1 MGVVLCILDGFTDS
15 EFDPADYPALSGLRR
30 LGDVDTA
37 LGEKPES
44 LNCILHLLG
53 IRNVPPLLRGYAE
66 ALGDDIPVG
75 ENDLILRGSWFSRDE
90 TGRCVAP
97 MAAPA
102 EIPAGLP
109 CRYVSL
115 GGYKSLLIFP
125 GLGAA
130 ARDLATYPPY
140 ALAGRLAEDLCPRGC
155 PEVEAVF
162 RALCSP
168 RCCCIPWGQ
177 SRPAALPPFPERGCV
192 ISGTSVVRGIGK
204 LLGMDV
210 RTVPGATGDTDTDLN
225 AKRFAALDAAGKY
238 PFVLLHIN
246 GADEA
251 SHRKDAM
258 EKRAFL
264 SRVDAE
270 IVCPLATNLP
280 FFIVTGDHAADPR
293 TGIHAG
299 TTQPV
304 FVNGFPGKFPDF
316 LPFFPR

>member
-1 MGVVLCILDGFTDS
+1 MGVVLCILDGFTDP

-97 MAAPA
+97 MAAPGGNSRRSPLPVRFPGRIQKSA
-102 EIPAGLP
+102 DFSRSWRIRKGTHHLSPLRSGGQVGGGPVSQGLP
-109 CRYVSL
+109 GSGSRVSGFMLPPVLLHSL
-115 GGYKSLLIFP
+115 GP
-125 GLGAA
+125 VPAH
-130 ARDLATYPPY
+130 
-140 ALAGRLAEDLCPRGC
+140 
-155 PEVEAVF
+155 
-162 RALCSP
+162 
-168 RCCCIPWGQ
+168 
-177 SRPAALPPFPERGCV
+177 RPAALPGKGVRDFRHFRGPGHRETIGYGCLDRPRRYRRHGYGPECQAV
-192 ISGTSVVRGIGK
+192 
-204 LLGMDV
+204 
-210 RTVPGATGDTDTDLN
+210 
-225 AKRFAALDAAGKY
+225 FAALDAAEKY

-246 GADEA
+246 GTDEA

-270 IVCPLATNLP
+270 IIRPLATNLP

-293 TGIHAG
+293 TGNHAG
-299 TTQPV
+299 TPQPV
-304 FVNGFPGKFPDF
+304 FINRFT
-316 LPFFPR
+316 

>member
-1 MGVVLCILDGFTDS
+1 MGVVLCILDGFTDP

-53 IRNVPPLLRGYAE
+53 IRNVPALLRGYAE
-66 ALGDDIPVG
+66 ALGEGIPVG

-90 TGRCVAP
+90 SGHCVAP
-97 MAAPA
+97 LAAPA
-102 EIPAGLP
+102 EIPSGLP

-125 GLGAA
+125 DLGASA
-130 ARDLATYPPY
+130 KELTTYPPY
-140 ALAGRLAEDLCPRGC
+140 ALAGKLAEDLCPRGC
-155 PEVEAVF
+155 PELETVF
-162 RALCSP
+162 QALCLP
-168 RCCCIPWGQ
+168 QCCCIPWGQ
-177 SRPAALPPFPERGCV
+177 SRPIALPPFPEKGCV

-210 RTVPGATGDTDTDLN
+210 WTVPGATGDTDTDLN

-251 SHRKDAM
+251 SHRKDAR
-258 EKRAFL
+258 EKQAFL
-264 SRVDAE
+264 AKADAE
-270 IVCPLATNLP
+270 IIRPLAAKLP
-280 FFIVTGDHAADPR
+280 YFVVTGDHAADPR
-293 TGIHAG
+293 TGNHAG
-299 TTQPV
+299 TPQPV
-304 FVNGFPGKFPDF
+304 FINRFT
-316 LPFFPR
+316 

>member
-1 MGVVLCILDGFTDS
+1 MGVVLCILDGFTDP

-66 ALGDDIPVG
+66 ALGEGIPVG

-125 GLGAA
+125 DLGASA
-130 ARDLATYPPY
+130 KELTTYPPY
-140 ALAGRLAEDLCPRGC
+140 ALAGKLAEDLCPRGC
-155 PEVEAVF
+155 PELETVF
-162 RALCSP
+162 QALCLP
-168 RCCCIPWGQ
+168 QCCCIPWGQ
-177 SRPAALPPFPERGCV
+177 SRPIALPPFPEKGCV

-210 RTVPGATGDTDTDLN
+210 WTVPGATGDTDTDLN

-251 SHRKDAM
+251 SHRKDAR
-258 EKRAFL
+258 EKHAFL
-264 SRVDAE
+264 AKADAE
-270 IVCPLATNLP
+270 IIRPLAAKLP
-280 FFIVTGDHAADPR
+280 YFVVTGDHAADPR
-293 TGIHAG
+293 TGNHAG
-299 TTQPV
+299 TPQPV
-304 FVNGFPGKFPDF
+304 FINRFT
-316 LPFFPR
+316 

>member
-1 MGVVLCILDGFTDS
+1 MGVLLCILDGFTDP
-15 EFDPADYPALSGLRR
+15 EFDPADYPALSGLHC

-66 ALGDDIPVG
+66 ALGEGIPVG

-102 EIPAGLP
+102 EIPSGLP

-125 GLGAA
+125 DLGASA
-130 ARDLATYPPY
+130 KGLTTYPPY

-177 SRPAALPPFPERGCV
+177 SRPIALPPFPEKGCV

-210 RTVPGATGDTDTDLN
+210 WTVPGATGDTDTDLS
-225 AKRFAALDAAGKY
+225 AKCLAALDAAGKY

-246 GADEA
+246 RG
-251 SHRKDAM
+251 R
-258 EKRAFL
+258 
-264 SRVDAE
+264 
-270 IVCPLATNLP
+270 
-280 FFIVTGDHAADPR
+280 
-293 TGIHAG
+293 
-299 TTQPV
+299 
-304 FVNGFPGKFPDF
+304 
-316 LPFFPR
+316 

>member
-1 MGVVLCILDGFTDS
+1 MGVVLCILDGFTDP
-15 EFDPADYPALSGLRR
+15 EFDPADYPALSGLHR

-53 IRNVPPLLRGYAE
+53 VRDVPPLLRGYAE
-66 ALGDDIPVG
+66 ALGEGIPVG

-90 TGRCVAP
+90 TGHCVAP
-97 MAAPA
+97 MSAPA
-102 EIPAGLP
+102 EIPSGLP

-130 ARDLATYPPY
+130 ASELTTYPPY
-140 ALAGRLAEDLCPRGC
+140 ALAGRPAEDLCPHGC
-155 PEVEAVF
+155 PELEAVF
-162 RALCSP
+162 RALCAP

-177 SRPAALPPFPERGCV
+177 SRPAALPPFPEKGCV
-192 ISGTSVVRGIGK
+192 LSGTSVVRGIGK

-210 RTVPGATGDTDTDLN
+210 WTVPGTTGDTDTDLN
-225 AKRFAALDAAGKY
+225 SKRLAALDAAGKY

-251 SHRKDAM
+251 SHRKNVT

-264 SRVDAE
+264 RKVDAE
-270 IVCPLATNLP
+270 IVRPLATKLP

-293 TGIHAG
+293 TGTHAG
-299 TTQPV
+299 TPQPV
-304 FVNGFPGKFPDF
+304 FINRFPGKIPDF
-316 LPFFPR
+316 LPFFPG

>member
-1 MGVVLCILDGFTDS
+1 MGVVLCILDGFTDP
-15 EFDPADYPALSGLRR
+15 EFDPADYPALSGLHC

-130 ARDLATYPPY
+130 ARDLSTYPPY

-210 RTVPGATGDTDTDLN
+210 WTVPGATGDTDTDLN

-270 IVCPLATNLP
+270 IVRPLATNLP

-293 TGIHAG
+293 TGTHES
-299 TTQPV
+299 TPQPV

>member
-1 MGVVLCILDGFTDS
+1 MGVVLCILDGFTDP

-66 ALGDDIPVG
+66 ALGEGIPVG

-90 TGRCVAP
+90 SGRCVAP

-102 EIPAGLP
+102 EIPSGLP

-125 GLGAA
+125 DLGASA
-130 ARDLATYPPY
+130 KGLTTYPPY

-177 SRPAALPPFPERGCV
+177 SRPIALPPFPEKGCV

-210 RTVPGATGDTDTDLN
+210 WTVPGATGDTDTDLS
-225 AKRFAALDAAGKY
+225 AKCLAALDAAGKY

-246 GADEA
+246 GACLLYTSD
-251 SHRKDAM
+251 
-258 EKRAFL
+258 
-264 SRVDAE
+264 
-270 IVCPLATNLP
+270 
-280 FFIVTGDHAADPR
+280 AADD
-293 TGIHAG
+293 
-299 TTQPV
+299 Q
-304 FVNGFPGKFPDF
+304 
-316 LPFFPR
+316 

>member
-1 MGVVLCILDGFTDS
+1 MGVVLCILDGFTDP

-102 EIPAGLP
+102 EIPSGLP

-125 GLGAA
+125 DLGASA
-130 ARDLATYPPY
+130 KELTTYPPY
-140 ALAGRLAEDLCPRGC
+140 ALAGKLAEDLCPRGC
-155 PEVEAVF
+155 PELETVF
-162 RALCSP
+162 QALCLP
-168 RCCCIPWGQ
+168 QCCCIPWGQ
-177 SRPAALPPFPERGCV
+177 SRPIALPPFPEKGCV

-210 RTVPGATGDTDTDLN
+210 WTVPGATGDTDTDLN

-238 PFVLLHIN
+238 HFVLLHIN

-251 SHRKDAM
+251 SHRKDAR
-258 EKRAFL
+258 EKHAFL
-264 SRVDAE
+264 AKADAE
-270 IVCPLATNLP
+270 IIRPLAAKLP
-280 FFIVTGDHAADPR
+280 YFVVTGDHAADPR
-293 TGIHAG
+293 TGNHAG
-299 TTQPV
+299 TPQPV
-304 FVNGFPGKFPDF
+304 FINRFT
-316 LPFFPR
+316 

>member
-1 MGVVLCILDGFTDS
+1 MGVVLCILDGFTDP

-30 LGDVDTA
+30 LRDVDTT

-90 TGRCVAP
+90 SGRCVAP

-130 ARDLATYPPY
+130 ARDLSTYPPTLWQ
-140 ALAGRLAEDLCPRGC
+140 AN
-155 PEVEAVF
+155 
-162 RALCSP
+162 
-168 RCCCIPWGQ
+168 WQ
-177 SRPAALPPFPERGCV
+177 
-192 ISGTSVVRGIGK
+192 
-204 LLGMDV
+204 
-210 RTVPGATGDTDTDLN
+210 RTFVPGAARKWKPCFGRC
-225 AKRFAALDAAGKY
+225 ACPSAAA
-238 PFVLLHIN
+238 
-246 GADEA
+246 
-251 SHRKDAM
+251 
-258 EKRAFL
+258 
-264 SRVDAE
+264 
-270 IVCPLATNLP
+270 
-280 FFIVTGDHAADPR
+280 
-293 TGIHAG
+293 
-299 TTQPV
+299 
-304 FVNGFPGKFPDF
+304 FPGASPGPSPCRPSRK
-316 LPFFPR
+316 RGA